1 MDNYKLQISESMI
14 TMLNK
19 AVKNKDEKV
28 AKQIISKYFN
38 DPKLVNRFL
47 TALFSGKKEK
57 ITIKEM
63 VLWMLD
69 GNVAKIDEAINEE
82 TAYQAFFKKALKKF
96 GVEEPDEL
104 SGDKEK
110 EFYNYIDKNWKADD
124 EKPELNEAVNIS
136 REVDRIAKMTDIN
149 DHIGAL
155 ISGAKVLKHKKLET
169 IFNAIA
175 DIQKAEGS
183 LNSELGKLRD
193 MYYKEL
199 MKYAKRKLSSTD
211 YDSFYN
217 AY

>member
-47 TALFSGKKEK
+47 AALFSGKKEK

-136 REVDRIAKMTDIN
+136 REVDRIAKMTDRN

-211 YDSFYN
+211 YDSFHS